1 MARQSKRRKFTNNQ
15 PVVIRFGTRKL
26 VGKVVFI
33 RPIGKQ
39 FTYDVLCEDQ
49 KVYPE
54 LGVDTVL
61 NLCIDTYLTKL
72 FYQKYKIDPNL
83 IPEIDNSVLT
93 PEPGT
98 LTQSVLEDSDELAEE
113 ANSEVDDDVLF
124 QDEDLD
130 PNY

>member
-1 MARQSKRRKFTNNQ
+1 MARQTKRRKFSNNQ

-26 VGKVVFI
+26 IGKVVFI
-33 RPIGKQ
+33 RPVGKQ

-54 LGVDTVL
+54 LGVDTAL

-98 LTQSVLEDSDELAEE
+98 LTQSVLEDSDELTEE
-113 ANSEVDDDVLF
+113 ATSEVDDDILF